1 MFTIVFSENDKNKLV
16 SNGYKFINKQNV
28 NGNEV
33 YILSGN
39 GSNFNFEENNIMY
52 VTTNDINL

>member
-1 MFTIVFSENDKNKLV
+1 MFTMVFSEKDKNKLV
-16 SNGYKFINKQNV
+16 SNGFKFINKQNI

-39 GSNFNFEENNIMY
+39 GSNFNFEENDIMY
-52 VTTNDINL
+52 VITNDINL

>member
-1 MFTIVFSENDKNKLV
+1 MFTMVFSEKDKNKLV
-16 SNGYKFINKQNV
+16 SNGFKFLNKQNV

-33 YILSGN
+33 YVLSGN
-39 GSNFNFEENNIMY
+39 GGNFNFEENNIMY